1 MVNADMFN
9 NLIESKPKK
18 ERTTGGLIIST
29 IIHTILITGA
39 VYGTIQA
46 KESLEKPK
54 QEKVEFVEMKKKDEP
69 PPPKEEPPPPP
80 KDVVAAPPPPKGFQV
95 LTAPIKVPDVLP
107 DIDLSKKVTDEAD
120 FSGKGVAGGTS
131 KGVVGGTAPITDQP
145 YFEFQVEK
153 QVSTASGSP
162 SPRYPDMLKS
172 ANIEGEVLAQFVVDT
187 TGRAEMNTFKVLKS
201 SHDGFTQSV
210 RNTLPNMRFY
220 PAEIGGRKVK
230 QMVQQPFTF
239 ALTK

>member
-1 MVNADMFN
+1 MFN

-18 ERTTGGLIIST
+18 QRTTGGLIISG
-29 IIHTILITGA
+29 ILHAVIGTAA
-39 VYGTIQA
+39 VYGTLQA
-46 KESLEKPK
+46 KEQLEKPK
-54 QEKVEFVEMKKKDEP
+54 AEKVEFVEMKKKDEP
-69 PPPKEEPPPPP
+69 PPPKEQPPPP

-120 FSGKGVAGGTS
+120 FSGKGVAGGKAT
-131 KGVVGGTAPITDQP
+131 GVVGGTAPVNTDQP

-153 QVSTASGSP
+153 QVTTAPGSP
-162 SPRYPDMLKS
+162 QPRYPDMLKS
-172 ANIEGEVLAQFVVDT
+172 ANVEGEVLAQFVVDT
-187 TGRAEMNTFKVLKS
+187 TGHAEMNTFKVLKS
-201 SHDGFTQSV
+201 SHELFTQSV
-210 RNTLPNMRFY
+210 RNVLPNMRFY

>member
-1 MVNADMFN
+1 MFN

-18 ERTTGGLIIST
+18 QRSTGGLVFSGVM
-29 IIHTILITGA
+29 HALLITAA
-39 VYGTIQA
+39 VYGTLQA
-46 KESLEKPK
+46 KEQLEKPK
-54 QEKVEFVEMKKKDEP
+54 AEKVEFVEMKKKDEP
-69 PPPKEEPPPPP
+69 PPPKEEPKPPPP
-80 KDVVAAPPPPKGFQV
+80 DVVAAPPPPKGFQV

-120 FSGKGVAGGTS
+120 FSGKGVAGGIA
-131 KGVVGGTAPITDQP
+131 KGVVGGTAPVNTDQP

-153 QVSTASGSP
+153 QVTTAAGSP
-162 SPRYPDMLKS
+162 QPRYPDMLKS
-172 ANIEGEVLAQFVVDT
+172 ANVEGEVLAQFVVDT
-187 TGRAEMNTFKVLKS
+187 TGRADMSTFKVLKS
-201 SHDGFTQSV
+201 SHELFTQSV
-210 RNTLPNMRFY
+210 RNVLPNMRFY

>member
-1 MVNADMFN
+1 MFN

-18 ERTTGGLIIST
+18 QRTTGGLIFSG
-29 IIHTILITGA
+29 ILHAIVGTAA
-39 VYGTIQA
+39 VYGTLQA
-46 KESLEKPK
+46 KEQLEKPK
-54 QEKVEFVEMKKKDEP
+54 AEKVEFVDIKKKEEP
-69 PPPKEEPPPPP
+69 PPPKEVPPPP
-80 KDVVAAPPPPKGFQV
+80 KDVVMAPPPPKGFQV
-95 LTAPIKVPDVLP
+95 LAAPIKVPDVLP

-131 KGVVGGTAPITDQP
+131 KGVVGGTAPVNTDQP

-153 QVSTASGSP
+153 QVTTAPGSP
-162 SPRYPDMLKS
+162 QPRYPDMLKS
-172 ANIEGEVLAQFVVDT
+172 ANVEGEVLAQFVVDT
-187 TGRAEMNTFKVLKS
+187 TGHAEMNTFKVLKS
-201 SHDGFTQSV
+201 SHELFTQSV
-210 RNTLPNMRFY
+210 RNVLPNMRFY